1 MTHPPATCELCGGT
15 GLYTPSALP
24 CPKGCS
30 AEDIVERLRAH
41 DLDLSPDWVDE
52 PDMHAWMDKAD
63 DLMSEADDLITNMR
77 TYISDLEKRL
87 ESKDIA
93 P

>member
-1 MTHPPATCELCGGT
+1 
-15 GLYTPSALP
+15 
-24 CPKGCS
+24 
-30 AEDIVERLRAH
+30 
-41 DLDLSPDWVDE
+41 
-52 PDMHAWMDKAD
+52 MDKAD